1 MNIDLKGKVAVVSG
15 GATLIGKA
23 VVQALVSAGAHVAI
37 LDINAKGKAIAESFN
52 HDVMFIQT
60 DLTSDAAIQQAV
72 ADIHQHLGE
81 VSCLVNLACT
91 YLDDGF
97 KSSRQDWLQALD
109 INLVSTVELSRALY
123 NDLKKQQGSI
133 VNFTSISA
141 KVAQTG
147 RWLYPV
153 SKAAIHQL
161 TQSMAMDFAADGIR
175 VNSVSPGWT
184 WSRVIAEVSG
194 NNREKA
200 DSVAADYH
208 LLGRLGHPE
217 EVANVVLFLLS
228 SAASFVTGAD
238 YAVDG
243 GYSVMGPEGLQPAIP
258 RLAE

>member
-81 VSCLVNLACT
+81 VSYLANLACT

-123 NDLKKQQGSI
+123 HDLKNSKVQSLILLQSRPKWHKQGAGYIQCL
-133 VNFTSISA
+133 
-141 KVAQTG
+141 KP
-147 RWLYPV
+147 RY
-153 SKAAIHQL
+153 
-161 TQSMAMDFAADGIR
+161 
-175 VNSVSPGWT
+175 VNSHKAWQWILLAMVFASTQFHRVGHGLVSLQ
-184 WSRVIAEVSG
+184 
-194 NNREKA
+194 K
-200 DSVAADYH
+200 SVAITVKKPIAW
-208 LLGRLGHPE
+208 
-217 EVANVVLFLLS
+217 
-228 SAASFVTGAD
+228 
-238 YAVDG
+238 
-243 GYSVMGPEGLQPAIP
+243 QPIITC
-258 RLAE
+258 